1 MRVSAGTGSLRTA
14 LLGVVVVL
22 SVVCGIG
29 VASAATDSGGVR
41 PAAGKAN
48 APRGAVRQLGLV
60 APLSG

>member
-1 MRVSAGTGSLRTA
+1 LRTA